1 MQPVKVLNG
10 IGLLYHLKVPSAT
23 SYKDKT
29 TMMQG
34 TDQQQQ
40 LAGGSLPKRKAAYV
54 TVEQL
59 VNSQYNIDMQ
69 RLNDELRS
77 LKAHDVEVAAVA
89 AAVPQAAL
97 EGPVSRSEE
106 TKENKEPPIRSSS
119 SQSSFSLAKYHN
131 QSRLQPPRDGFNLC
145 V

>member
-1 MQPVKVLNG
+1 
-10 IGLLYHLKVPSAT
+10 
-23 SYKDKT
+23 
-29 TMMQG
+29 MQG

-40 LAGGSLPKRKAAYV
+40 LAEGSLPKRKAAYV

-77 LKAHDVEVAAVA
+77 LKAHDVEHVAAVA

>member
-1 MQPVKVLNG
+1 
-10 IGLLYHLKVPSAT
+10 
-23 SYKDKT
+23 
-29 TMMQG
+29 MMQG
-34 TDQQQQ
+34 TTDQQQQ

-54 TVEQL
+54 TIEQL

-89 AAVPQAAL
+89 AAVPQATL
-97 EGPVSRSEE
+97 DGPASRSEE